1 MDDLGRH
8 GWRVDT
14 AEESQ
19 DMEDVD
25 MKAMF
30 LDADVQRRDSVELLV
45 APPRRVG
52 LQISLSNKSPS
63 QVQKLFFAGVQQV
76 QQEYGC

>member
-1 MDDLGRH
+1 MQQVMDDLGRH
-8 GWRVDT
+8 GWRADT

-30 LDADVQRRDSVELLV
+30 LDADMQRRDSVELLV
-45 APPRRVG
+45 APPRRV
-52 LQISLSNKSPS
+52 
-63 QVQKLFFAGVQQV
+63 
-76 QQEYGC
+76 